1 MNGSLVGGR
10 GGTFCQFTI
19 GSGKLGESAKH
30 LRYIA
35 NPQAV
40 RDGQEGVWL
49 KEFPLAL
56 TEASYPILVQHL
68 CQYARWLEQ
77 EDIIGHKG
85 RGEARTHYQAILS
98 FEAPVEVQQAKSM
111 LALWMQDAFPKTQAA
126 GFIHRN
132 TAHLHIHV
140 WIAARQTDGRKINL
154 SARAFRQI
162 DEQWNRI
169 YSQAMNRDERE
180 HLLKKGQTERFKQLR
195 REGKEQSIERPQR
208 VGHQW
213 NPAVFNDRERERLEG
228 KSLGKYDREE
238 DRTGT
243 DQSIL
248 AGAPVLAD
256 RGEQGVAGADPVP
269 ASAADR
275 LRLLLAEVD
284 RAVSE
289 TAGLHQD
296 AQRLAQRN
304 REQEPALEPERER

>member
-56 TEASYPILVQHL
+56 TEASYPILVQRL

-77 EDIIGHKG
+77 EDIIGHKS

-111 LALWMQDAFPKTQAA
+111 LARWMQDAFPKTQAA

-213 NPAVFNDRERERLEG
+213 NPAVFNERERERLEG
-228 KSLGKYDREE
+228 KSLGKYDRDEG
-238 DRTGT
+238 RTGT
-243 DQSIL
+243 DKSIL
-248 AGAPVLAD
+248 AGNASPSAGSERSIAKGKPFADAPTRQVQETVHAI
-256 RGEQGVAGADPVP
+256 QQ
-269 ASAADR
+269 
-275 LRLLLAEVD
+275 
-284 RAVSE
+284 AVSGIE
-289 TAGLHQD
+289 QLRQD
-296 AQRLAQRN
+296 ASRVAKRK
-304 REQEPALEPERER
+304 PEREIEAEQER